1 MVERAE
7 LERQESV
14 WIGRVLATDDHAAF
28 AELIRLHQAAVRHFL
43 RRLTDGDVERADD
56 LAQETFWRGYRHLAT
71 FAGRGRFLS
80 WLFRI
85 AFQLFI
91 NEERRRHGVRWVEL
105 SADTA
110 APGDAAQG
118 IENSLTVERLL
129 AALRPEERAALVL
142 HYSDD
147 LTHPEIAEV
156 LGLPLGTVK
165 SLLRRARLKLRAAP
179 GRTFPGDA
187 P

>member
-1 MVERAE
+1 MVDRAE

-28 AELIRLHQAAVRHFL
+28 AELTRLHQSAVRHFL
-43 RRLTDGDVERADD
+43 RRLTAGDGERADD
-56 LAQETFWRGYRHLAT
+56 LAQETFWRAYRYIAT
-71 FAGRGRFLS
+71 FQGRGRFLS

-91 NEERRRHGVRWVEL
+91 TEERRRHGVRWVEL
-105 SADTA
+105 PAETP
-110 APGDAAQG
+110 APGDAAQA

-129 AALRPEERAALVL
+129 ATLRPEERAALVL

-147 LTHPEIAEV
+147 LSHSEIAEV
-156 LGLPLGTVK
+156 LDLPLGTVK
-165 SLLRRARLKLRAAP
+165 SLLRRARLKLRSAR
-179 GRTFPGDA
+179 GRVHPGDNR
-187 P
+187 